1 MEFIGGLAKLES
13 RHRSCV
19 ATIGA
24 FDGVHLGH
32 QAVLSHLFQIGTERS
47 LPTVLVTLEPLP
59 REFFKPYAAPPR
71 ITTLREKCHVL
82 ARLGLDRLLCVRFN
96 AAVSRIEAGDFIER
110 VFVGKLGVRHMV
122 VGDDLR
128 FGHDQGGDIELLRH
142 YARRHNFT
150 VSSTDTVP
158 LDELRISSTRL
169 REALEAQ
176 DFALAERLMGRPY
189 SMRGRVIYGH
199 RLGAELGVPTAN
211 LSLQRRRAA
220 LAGVYAVEVGGI
232 DGTVLRPGVANV
244 GLRPTL
250 GDREVPVLEV
260 HVLDYEGSLYGRE
273 IEVVFRR
280 RLRAEHRFQSLAAL
294 SEQIHADI
302 GHCREF
308 FDGGGR

>member
-1 MEFIGGLAKLES
+1 MEFIAGLAKLES
-13 RHRSCV
+13 RHSGCV

-32 QAVLSHLFQIGTERS
+32 QAVLARLLQIGTDRS
-47 LPTVLVTLEPLP
+47 LPSLLVTLEPLP
-59 REFFKPYAAPPR
+59 REFFKPQAAPPR

-96 AAVSRIEAGDFIER
+96 VAVSRIEAGDFIER
-110 VFVGKLGVRHMV
+110 VFVSKLGVRHMV

-128 FGHDQGGDIELLRH
+128 FGHDQGGDIDLLRR

-158 LDELRISSTRL
+158 LDDLRISSTRL
-169 REALEAQ
+169 RRALEMQ

-189 SMRGRVIYGH
+189 SMRGRVIYGR
-199 RLGAELGVPTAN
+199 RLGTELGVPTAN
-211 LSLQRRRAA
+211 LSLHRRRAA
-220 LAGVYAVEVGGI
+220 MAGVYAVEVGGI
-232 DGTVLRPGVANV
+232 AGTTLRPGVANV

-280 RLRAEHRFQSLAAL
+280 RLRDERRFQSLEAL
-294 SEQIHADI
+294 SAQIRADI
-302 GHCREF
+302 GCCRAF
-308 FDGGGR
+308 FDGGRR